1 MSIGWNS
8 SKINSRLVSLGLV
21 VCSPSIDPTPRTY
34 SSPKGTSS
42 VIIISLFIQQQN
54 NTNTVTNVN
63 TNEVET
69 GMTRLI
75 ALTVTPEI
83 LAEINVNVNHEFLSW
98 LKQPKLLQ
106 SPQ

>member
-83 LAEINVNVNHEFLSW
+83 LAEISNQIKSNQIKFI
-98 LKQPKLLQ
+98 
-106 SPQ
+106 